1 MKTLTTFRLTLMI
14 LLLTAPWVQA
24 QGPGDH
30 WSFQPLDAVSPPRAV
45 QPAAARTAVD
55 CFVQDKLSVH
65 QLLSAPR
72 ADRATWLRRVTCD
85 LTGLPPRPEQMQ
97 AFLADTS
104 PRAYPQ
110 VIDRLL
116 ASPAYGERWGKYWL
130 DVVGYA
136 DSTGYFNADTDRPY
150 ACHYRD
156 YVIRSF
162 NADTAYDVFVRQ
174 QVAAV
179 ARCGQERSGLQ
190 ATSMEGHR
198 QLPEITNAVD
208 GAQVRVVLVFRVP
221 AGP

>member
-45 QPAAARTAVD
+45 QPAAAR
-55 CFVQDKLSVH
+55 
-65 QLLSAPR
+65 
-72 ADRATWLRRVTCD
+72 
-85 LTGLPPRPEQMQ
+85 
-97 AFLADTS
+97 
-104 PRAYPQ
+104 
-110 VIDRLL
+110 
-116 ASPAYGERWGKYWL
+116 
-130 DVVGYA
+130 
-136 DSTGYFNADTDRPY
+136 
-150 ACHYRD
+150 
-156 YVIRSF
+156 
-162 NADTAYDVFVRQ
+162 
-174 QVAAV
+174 
-179 ARCGQERSGLQ
+179 CGQDRSGLQ